1 VDNELKPCL
10 NPPVLRGGSGNLMHS
25 VLVEDQTMRSEVD
38 SMNELGV
45 LLELESIEGD
55 EEVDKLR

>member
-1 VDNELKPCL
+1 
-10 NPPVLRGGSGNLMHS
+10 MHS